1 MSTFGVM
8 KARVAAEMKRGE
20 LTASATAVQA
30 AVLSAIEFFKR
41 RRFYF
46 NEFNDALLTASASA
60 TYVTLSRL
68 VSDSSIRPIIF
79 DSIKAV
85 IGTRDYPLTARNWKE
100 IDSID
105 AGQWYGYPEWY
116 AIHAEKIRLYPPPNQ
131 AYVLRISGVKD
142 LIEVTAGAA
151 AGVTNAWTNDA
162 EEMIRCKAKSTLFRD
177 ELRNMQMA
185 GIFESEA
192 ERVYKELLK
201 EVTAKTSSG
210 RIRPTNW

>member
-8 KARVAAEMKRGE
+8 KARIAQEMKRGE

-30 AVLSAIEFFKR
+30 SVLSAIEFFKR
-41 RRFYF
+41 RRFHF

-68 VSDSSIRPIIF
+68 ATDSGIRPIIF

-85 IGTRDYPLTARNWKE
+85 IGTRDYPLTARNWRE
-100 IDSID
+100 IDSVD

-116 AIHAEKIRLYPPPNQ
+116 AIHSEKIRLYPPPNQ

-201 EVTAKTSSG
+201 EVTAKTSAG